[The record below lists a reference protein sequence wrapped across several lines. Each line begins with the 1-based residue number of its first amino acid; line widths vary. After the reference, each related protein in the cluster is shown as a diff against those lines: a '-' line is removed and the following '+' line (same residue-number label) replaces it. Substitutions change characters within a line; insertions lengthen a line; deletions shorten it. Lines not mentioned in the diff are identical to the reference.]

1 MTLTSRERVLKAL
14 DHEEPDR
21 VPIDIGGYISTVR
34 TIKAYENLK
43 KYLGFPEGN
52 FKIFHAE
59 HMVIDEFIVKRLHAD
74 ILYVRPKQ
82 LRDRYKR
89 YSGKIVEDEWGI
101 KFHKS
106 ESSLYYE
113 LHESPIK
120 GPHEENLEE
129 FDWPDPYES
138 VRYEGLEEE
147 AKRLYENTDYCIAAD
162 HLTPL
167 FGEGLLERA
176 WYLRGFQEF
185 LKDMIL
191 HPNFVDALLKKLH
204 QIQIAHFG
212 EVLERIGDYVQI
224 AEIMSDYGMQDRMIF
239 SPKFYRRF
247 FKPFDEKLIEFI
259 KKKADVKVLY
269 HTCGSIYPII
279 PDYIENGVDILNPIQ
294 PQAKD
299 MESSKLKKE
308 FGDKLCFHGGFD
320 IQRILP
326 YGSKE
331 EVEEEAKRAI
341 RELAIG
347 GGYIFA
353 PAHCIQPDV
362 PPENIVTMYDAAFK
376 YGKYQL
382 SI

>member
-1 MTLTSRERVLKAL
+1 MTLTSRERVLRAL
-14 DHEEPDR
+14 EHEEPDR
-21 VPIDIGGYISTVR
+21 VPIDIGGYISTIR

-43 KYLGFPEGN
+43 RYLGFPEGN

-59 HMVIDEFIVKRLHAD
+59 HMFIDDFVVKRLHAD
-74 ILYVRPKQ
+74 ILYVRPKP
-82 LRDRYKR
+82 LKDRYKR
-89 YSGKIVEDEWGI
+89 YPGKIVEDEWGI

-106 ESSLYYE
+106 ADSLYYD
-113 LHESPIK
+113 LHEPPLK
-120 GPHEENLEE
+120 EPHKEVIEEYE
-129 FDWPDPYES
+129 WPDPHDP
-138 VRYEGLEEE
+138 VRYEGLEKE
-147 AKRLYENTDYCIAAD
+147 AKKLYETTDYCIVAD

-185 LKDMIL
+185 LLDMVL
-191 HPNFVDALLKKLH
+191 HPDFVEAFLKKLH

-212 EVLERIGDYVQI
+212 EVLDRIGDYVQI
-224 AEIMSDYGMQDRMIF
+224 AEVMSDYGMQDRMIF
-239 SPKFYRRF
+239 SPKFYRKF
-247 FKPFDEKLIEFI
+247 FKPFDAKLIKFI

-294 PQAKD
+294 PRAKD
-299 MESSKLKKE
+299 MQAARLKKE

-320 IQRILP
+320 IQQILP
-326 YGSKE
+326 YGTTE
-331 EVEEEAKRAI
+331 EVVEEAKRLI
-341 RELAIG
+341 RELAPG

-376 YGKYQL
+376 YGTYPL
-382 SI
+382 SV